1 MKLAISNIAWA
12 PDERYDAY
20 DAMVEAGVA
29 GLEIAPSLFF
39 HAAEDPFLP
48 SEVVARTALAE
59 IAARGLTLVSMQSL
73 LFGISEAGLF
83 GSCEARANFVR
94 AMERAI
100 ALAGRFG
107 IPNIVFGS
115 PSQRRVPE
123 GLLMNEA
130 LDQAAEVFRGLADA
144 ARSAGTK
151 IAIEANPSAYGTNFL
166 NTLDETADF
175 VERVDHPAVVYVLDL
190 GAMHMNNDFST
201 TAARI
206 PALMP
211 RLSHVHV
218 SEPNLAP
225 APHDAEALA
234 PVIHALRGA
243 AYGKSVS
250 IEMKRPPEGVAG
262 VRCSLHRLVTAARTV
277 NVKNGL

>member
-1 MKLAISNIAWA
+1 VKLAISNIAWA
-12 PDERYDAY
+12 PDERCDAY
-20 DAMVEAGVA
+20 DAMGEAGVA

-48 SEVVARTALAE
+48 SQVVARTALAE
-59 IAARGLTLVSMQSL
+59 IDARGLTLVSMQSL
-73 LFGISEAGLF
+73 LFSRSDAGLF
-83 GSCEARANFVR
+83 GGFEARANFVR

-100 ALAGRFG
+100 SLAGRFH
-107 IPNIVFGS
+107 IPNLVFGS

-130 LDQAAEVFRGLADA
+130 LDQAAEVFRGLADT

-151 IAIEANPSAYGTNFL
+151 IAMEPNPSAYGTNFL
-166 NTLDETADF
+166 NTLDEVADF
-175 VERVDHPAVVYVLDL
+175 VERVDHPAVVCVLDL
-190 GAMHMNNDFST
+190 GAMHMNGDFAT

-206 PALMP
+206 PALVP

-225 APHDAEALA
+225 APQDAEALA
-234 PVIHALRGA
+234 PVINALRGA
-243 AYGKSVS
+243 AYDKSVS
-250 IEMKRPPEGVAG
+250 IEMKRPPEGVVG
-262 VRCSLHRLVTAARTV
+262 VRSSLQRLVTAARIV
-277 NVKNGL
+277 EVKNG